1 MSHAPSEV
9 QSTLLNEDNGG
20 AASDT
25 PAYETRTFWRAGDD
39 ACDITL
45 PDGSIV
51 VSARGDSDPTVQSN
65 VRADILSRISSNS
78 GTPVTKDHLDDLG
91 ITEAI
96 LHWAQ
101 G

>member
-9 QSTLLNEDNGG
+9 QSTILNEDNGG
-20 AASDT
+20 AAVDT
-25 PAYETRTFWRAGDD
+25 SAYETRTFWRTGDD

-51 VSARGDSDPTVQSN
+51 VSARGDSDSTVQAGIKS
-65 VRADILSRISSNS
+65 DILSRISSNS

-91 ITEAI
+91 ITEAV